1 MVNNTAEADLQIV
14 YPYRLE
20 MSIHDVTNAVPLTGN
35 LAQQFSD
42 KPSQSRI
49 LVENHTYLILLAL
62 YDKDG
67 NKITLTDN
75 VDLGNLNLLDSKV
88 IEKISS
94 NKIGSE
100 IVFKTKSIDQ
110 IVKLQTQYFLK
121 KIKNIGEAYEFQPS
135 T

>member
-1 MVNNTAEADLQIV
+1 M
-14 YPYRLE
+14 
-20 MSIHDVTNAVPLTGN
+20 
-35 LAQQFSD
+35 
-42 KPSQSRI
+42 
-49 LVENHTYLILLAL
+49 

-75 VDLGNLNLLDSKV
+75 VELANLNLLDSKV

-110 IVKLQTQYFLK
+110 IVKLQTQFFLK

-135 T
+135 TQLTVDSELVITKPVQVMHPTSLILLPFIEHG